1 MASNLWQDK
10 DIRFDVP
17 NADLRMGPGEKV
29 IDQLDFVEDTKG
41 NGGDKGKLIMTN
53 LRIIWHSLSV
63 GKVNMSIGFSCII
76 NISSK
81 MVVSTLRGTAEALHI
96 LTKAKDSRLEFIFT
110 NLIPGNSRH
119 FTSAMGVYKAY
130 MSSRMYRE
138 LKLRGCAVQR
148 KEFNTLPLEHV
159 IATVEGVWNLSSD
172 QGNLGKFIIS
182 NVRLVWFAAMNEAF
196 NVSVPHIQIIS
207 IKIRDSKFGPALV
220 VESSINSGGYILGFH
235 IDPSEKL
242 HKIAHELAQLHKIH
256 SKNPELGVH
265 FVLQNQPPLPETP
278 SVEEIEEPEF
288 EDSIKDLS
296 SNLVMYG
303 AGGELVTPRPLTFFS
318 EIGLA
323 MEQIR
328 DGFTLTGLWE
338 VIPS

>member
-41 NGGDKGKLIMTN
+41 NGGDKGKLIITN

-81 MVVSTLRGTAEALHI
+81 MVVSFVQ
-96 LTKAKDSRLEFIFT
+96 KARNIKICESSLF
-110 NLIPGNSRH
+110 NSDFFPCR
-119 FTSAMGVYKAY
+119 AY

>member
-1 MASNLWQDK
+1 
-10 DIRFDVP
+10 
-17 NADLRMGPGEKV
+17 
-29 IDQLDFVEDTKG
+29 
-41 NGGDKGKLIMTN
+41 
-53 LRIIWHSLSV
+53 
-63 GKVNMSIGFSCII
+63 
-76 NISSK
+76 
-81 MVVSTLRGTAEALHI
+81 
-96 LTKAKDSRLEFIFT
+96 
-110 NLIPGNSRH
+110 
-119 FTSAMGVYKAY
+119 